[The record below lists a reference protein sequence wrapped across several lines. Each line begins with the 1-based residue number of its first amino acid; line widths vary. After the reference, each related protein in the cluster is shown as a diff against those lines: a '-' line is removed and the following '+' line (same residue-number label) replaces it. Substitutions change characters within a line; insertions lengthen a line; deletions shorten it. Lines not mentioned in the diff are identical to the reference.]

1 MIFLCNIRTHNHLNT
16 INMRKTLNLILMLFL
31 VTTLYAQND
40 SITYASVKG
49 ISLYKG
55 VTVAEIISKL
65 QTKGCTKVLLN
76 SPELSG
82 ASILKGSYSGFDSQF
97 TILPCKQNKQL
108 ASVVNVKLPERD
120 TWTQLKNDYDYLK
133 SLLSKKYYAFATQE
147 GFNSS
152 IVEKYG
158 TNSIKLDA
166 IKDDEGVFK
175 TEFYPVNNEAGFI
188 YGRIILVISHVTVDY
203 NTTYYVSVL
212 YITPSDVEE
221 QIAELG
227 DV

>member
-1 MIFLCNIRTHNHLNT
+1 MKRNLLIAFLL
-16 INMRKTLNLILMLFL
+16 LFNF
-31 VTTLYAQND
+31 VCYAQND
-40 SITYASVKG
+40 SITYPSVKG
-49 ISLYKG
+49 ISLHRG
-55 VTVAEIISKL
+55 ITVADVISKL
-65 QTKGCTKVLLN
+65 QTKGCTKLILN

-97 TILPCKQNKQL
+97 TILPCRQNKQL
-108 ASVVNVKLPERD
+108 AGIVNVKLPERE

-152 IVEKYG
+152 FVEEDG
-158 TNSIKLDA
+158 TNSDKLDA
-166 IKDDEGVFK
+166 IEDDEGVFK
-175 TEFYPVNNEAGFI
+175 TEFYPVNNETGFL
-188 YGRIILVISHVTVDY
+188 YGRIILVISHITIDY
-203 NTTYYVSVL
+203 KTWYYVSVS
-212 YITPSDVEE
+212 YITPSNVEE

>member
-1 MIFLCNIRTHNHLNT
+1 
-16 INMRKTLNLILMLFL
+16 MRKTLNLILMLFL

-108 ASVVNVKLPERD
+108 AGVVNVKLPERD

-133 SLLSKKYYAFATQE
+133 SLLSKKYFAFATQE
-147 GFNSS
+147 GFSS
-152 IVEKYG
+152 SLIDIEKYG
-158 TNSIKLDA
+158 TNSDKLDA

>member
-1 MIFLCNIRTHNHLNT
+1 MKR
-16 INMRKTLNLILMLFL
+16 NLLIAILLLFNF
-31 VTTLYAQND
+31 VCYAQND
-40 SITYASVKG
+40 SITYPSVKG
-49 ISLYKG
+49 ISLHRG
-55 VTVAEIISKL
+55 ITVADVISKL

-108 ASVVNVKLPERD
+108 AGIVNVKLPERE

-133 SLLSKKYYAFATQE
+133 SLLSKKYFAFATQE
-147 GFNSS
+147 GFSS
-152 IVEKYG
+152 SLIDIEEYG
-158 TNSIKLDA
+158 TNSDKLDA

-203 NTTYYVSVL
+203 NTTYYVSVS
-212 YITPSDVEE
+212 YITPSNVEE

>member
-1 MIFLCNIRTHNHLNT
+1 MK
-16 INMRKTLNLILMLFL
+16 KTLNLIFMLFL

-108 ASVVNVKLPERD
+108 AGIVNVKLPERE

-133 SLLSKKYYAFATQE
+133 SLLSKKYFAFATQE
-147 GFNSS
+147 GFSS
-152 IVEKYG
+152 SLIDLEKYG
-158 TNSIKLDA
+158 TNSDKLDA
-166 IKDDEGVFK
+166 IEDDEGVFK
-175 TEFYPVNNEAGFI
+175 TEFYPVNNEAGFLC
-188 YGRIILVISHVTVDY
+188 GRIILVISHVTVDY
-203 NTTYYVSVL
+203 KTRYYVSVSYL
-212 YITPSDVEE
+212 TPSDVEE

>member
-1 MIFLCNIRTHNHLNT
+1 
-16 INMRKTLNLILMLFL
+16 MRKTLNLILMLFL

-40 SITYASVKG
+40 SIKYASVKG

-97 TILPCKQNKQL
+97 TILPCRQNKQL
-108 ASVVNVKLPERD
+108 AGIVNVKLPERE

-158 TNSIKLDA
+158 TNSDKLDA

-175 TEFYPVNNEAGFI
+175 TEFYPVNNETGFL
-188 YGRIILVISHVTVDY
+188 YGRIILVISHITIDY
-203 NTTYYVSVL
+203 KTRYYVNVS